1 MYRYAEHTTYL
12 LLYVDNIILICSS
25 MALLQQIMSLLNKD
39 FVATDV
45 GPLNYFLR
53 ISITRDF
60 SSVFLFQE
68 KYAIEILKRANMMN

>member
-1 MYRYAEHTTYL
+1 
-12 LLYVDNIILICSS
+12 